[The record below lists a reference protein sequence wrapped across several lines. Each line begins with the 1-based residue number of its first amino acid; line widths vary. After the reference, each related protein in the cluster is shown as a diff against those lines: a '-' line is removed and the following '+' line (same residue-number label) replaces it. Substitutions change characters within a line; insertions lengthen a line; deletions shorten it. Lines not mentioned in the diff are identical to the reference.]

1 MKEYYAVPEE
11 RKTMLNRFNN
21 KRTKDYIIWFISAVV
36 ATAMI
41 TVFVLL
47 PHSFDAYPQL
57 IKSAVFLFL
66 LISTVMIL
74 TAAERKIEEKTYE
87 CSKPYSDRTNERIYL
102 YKDKMI
108 YCWIK
113 TEKWNFSRSFA
124 DNLVDED
131 KFESITILFD
141 DMEDILFGWE
151 TTTIIYKNGEE
162 FTFLNDFGNN
172 HQKIVDALREPFR
185 TGTKPINYTFEKEFI
200 TDTCS

>member
-1 MKEYYAVPEE
+1 MKEYRAVPEE

-21 KRTKDYIIWFISAVV
+21 KRTRDYIMWSIAVIIAV
-36 ATAMI
+36 AIMT
-41 TVFVLL
+41 FVLL
-47 PHSFDAYPQL
+47 SPIIPSQAIRGALF
-57 IKSAVFLFL
+57 FLC
-66 LISTVMIL
+66 IIIYTIL
-74 TAAERKIEEKTYE
+74 FGKAEQKIESKTYQ

-108 YCWIK
+108 YCWLK
-113 TEKWNFSRSFA
+113 TEKWNFSRSFT